1 MKLLLI
7 IADID
12 EFVPFKKCVERR
24 ITEEFIFR
32 GMPAFKFSHK
42 GIEVTALC
50 FGIGKVN
57 AATGAALA
65 LSELK
70 FDGVI
75 NTGWSGAVSGVA
87 KGDVIVATSFVEC
100 DFDMTAIG
108 KLPAQKPGQDIYVYN
123 ACGFIYDAVVKANEK
138 AADSH
143 AKFKFGALG
152 TGDIFLSDKKL
163 AQYYKE
169 TFGIKAFDMESA
181 AVASVCRVMNMPLL
195 CARKISDSANDAAPS
210 DYRESLFSDEN
221 ANVFYDIVFK
231 VLGALCEP

>member
-1 MKLLLI
+1 MKLLLL

-12 EFVPFKKCVERR
+12 EFLPFKKCVERR
-24 ITEEFIFR
+24 ITEEFVFR
-32 GMPAFKFSHK
+32 GMPAFKFSHR

-65 LSELK
+65 LSEFK

-108 KLPAQKPGQDIYVYN
+108 KKPGQKPEQDIFCD
-123 ACGFIYDAVVKANEK
+123 AGGFIYDAVVKANESLT
-138 AADSH
+138 DCH
-143 AKFKFGALG
+143 AKFKFGRLG
-152 TGDIFLSDKKL
+152 TGDIFLSNKEL
-163 AQYYKE
+163 SQYYKE
-169 TFGIKAFDMESA
+169 TFGIMAFDMETA
-181 AVASVCRVMNMPLL
+181 AVASVCRVMNTPLL

-210 DYRESLFSDEN
+210 DYRESLFSEEN
-221 ANVFYDIVFK
+221 ANVFYDIVFR

>member
-1 MKLLLI
+1 MKLLLM

-123 ACGFIYDAVVKANEK
+123 ACGFIYDAVVKANET

-152 TGDIFLSDKKL
+152 TGYRAKYLEKLSKDVANGEIDLDYIKSLPLAEAKKEL
-163 AQYYKE
+163 LKINHSTIRYKRNRHL
-169 TFGIKAFDMESA
+169 K
-181 AVASVCRVMNMPLL
+181 
-195 CARKISDSANDAAPS
+195 
-210 DYRESLFSDEN
+210 
-221 ANVFYDIVFK
+221 
-231 VLGALCEP
+231 